1 MAGFQPMFDYLAAL
15 ELHNERP
22 WFHEHHKEYE
32 AAVKDYLNL
41 LDLTRFSVAE
51 NDPAIAESILTM
63 HPKDWMYRVARDAR
77 VNRDKPP
84 YNPSFRAYISADR
97 KSFLPIGYFICLAPG
112 ASLFGTGLWAP
123 ETALLN
129 QVRDYML
136 AHWEELEEIL
146 DEAGIPVTSDNTL
159 KKLPIGYREYT
170 DHPAAGLLKM
180 KGWDMIVHLPPET
193 FTDFDSYDAA
203 IRDAVKRM
211 APFRRFLLEASSKKH
226 LSAEQKTT
234 QQLRDFYGSW

>member
-1 MAGFQPMFDYLAAL
+1 MSGFQPMFDYLAAL

-41 LDLTRFSVAE
+41 LDLTRFSIAE

-97 KSFLPIGYFICLAPG
+97 KSFLPIGYYLCLAPG
-112 ASLFGTGLWAP
+112 SSIMGTGLWAP

-146 DEAGIPVTSDNTL
+146 DEAGIPVTSDNIL
-159 KKLPIGYREYT
+159 KKLPIGYRDYA
-170 DHPAAGLLKM
+170 DHPAADLLKM
-180 KGWDMIVHLPPET
+180 KGWDMMVRFSPED
-193 FTDFDSYDAA
+193 FSDFDHFDGAV
-203 IRDAVKRM
+203 RDAVQRM
-211 APFRRFLLEASSKKH
+211 APFRQFMLEAASKKH